1 MLQTVTYG
9 LKLPIKS
16 GVPMLSTAR
25 FIFISAVFAWIS
37 LLVFP
42 ASAQYFG
49 RNKVQYDDFDFQ
61 VIQTEHFDI
70 YYYPESEEAVRDAA
84 KMAERW
90 YQRHSRT
97 FSRSFKERKPIIFYA
112 NDADFQ
118 QTNVIGGSIGEG
130 TGGVTEALKQRVVMP
145 LTGSYSDTDH
155 VLGHELVHSFQYDIA
170 LSRSDTI
177 RFAIHMLP
185 LWFVE
190 GMAEYLSVGRED
202 THTAMWIRDAVI
214 RDDLPTMDQLA
225 RDMTYFPYR
234 YGQAYIA
241 YIGGKYGDAA
251 ITNLYK
257 LSGRAGLDSALV
269 YTLGIRPDSLSNEWK
284 AAVKEVYLPA
294 LEGRTPADEVGQR
307 ILAPDIDAG
316 EVNISPSVSPD
327 GKYVAFLSERDLF
340 NINLFIAD
348 AETGQVVKKL
358 SGSTRNTYF
367 DDIRFINS
375 SGSWS
380 PDGKQLAFI
389 TFVQGDNEISILDV
403 DSRNIVRRI
412 AVEGISAIVNPAW
425 SPDGRTIA
433 FAGLEGGISDLYLL
447 DLETGDVTQLTDDRY
462 TVLQPTWSPDGRTIA
477 YVTDRGTDGTDFSV
491 LKYGEMRIGLID
503 VETRDI
509 ETIHPFGDALHHNP
523 QFSPDGRS
531 VFFISDQD
539 GFKDVYRFALNTRE
553 TYRVTDITTGI
564 SGITALSPAMSV
576 AMQSGRMMF
585 SVFSD
590 SEYTVYALDPEETT
604 GTLLV
609 PSEEAIAPA
618 GVLPPVQAYD
628 QGLVSNYLN
637 DPYTGLPTE
646 GDEESFKDLEYKS
659 RLQLDYVA
667 PPAVGVSVGGPFGT
681 GVAGGVGFYFSDM
694 LGNRILS
701 VAAQANGTFKDVGA
715 QATYL
720 NLGNRF
726 NYGAVVGHIPIMYG
740 SVMGGYDPRS
750 GVQVIEQLRQRIFI
764 DQVSLI
770 AQYPL
775 TTTRRFETMGGFI
788 RYGFDYEIE
797 QYLIA
802 PNGAVGR
809 DRFDASSDRAILFKG
824 VLGPEPDPIY
834 FFHASAAFVGD
845 YSFFGFTSP
854 IRGGRYRFEVSPQIG
869 SGTFTTL
876 MADYRRYFFFN
887 PFTFAIR
894 GLHIGNYGAN
904 ENDIF
909 SAEYLGYAYYPG
921 FIRGYNLRS
930 FDPEECTITPG
941 GSCAEF
947 ARLIGTHIATASAE
961 LRIPLFGT
969 ETFGLI
975 NFPYLPTELSLFT
988 DIGVAWTDSDRPAW
1002 VLTTDSNETRR
1013 IPVVSSGVSARINM
1027 MGYMVLEI
1035 FYAYPFHRPKKGA
1048 HFGLQLM
1055 PGW

>member
-1 MLQTVTYG
+1 
-9 LKLPIKS
+9 
-16 GVPMLSTAR
+16 MLSTYR
-25 FIFISAVFAWIS
+25 LKLLIKSSVPMQISARIIFSFIVVAGFG
-37 LLVFP
+37 LTVLPV
-42 ASAQYFG
+42 SAQSFG

-61 VIQTEHFDI
+61 VIRTEHFDI

-118 QTNVIGGSIGEG
+118 QTNIIGGSIGEG
-130 TGGVTEALKQRVVMP
+130 TGGVTEGLKQRVVMP

-170 LSRSDTI
+170 FSKSDTI
-177 RFAIHMLP
+177 RFAINLLP

-214 RDDLPTMDQLA
+214 RDDLPTMDKLS
-225 RDMTYFPYR
+225 RDMSYFPYR
-234 YGQAYIA
+234 YGQAYLA

-251 ITNLYK
+251 VTNLYK
-257 LSGRAGLDSALV
+257 LAGRAGLDSALV
-269 YTLGIRPDSLSNEWK
+269 YTLGIKPDSLSNEWIQ
-284 AAVKEVYLPA
+284 AVKEAYLPT
-294 LEGRTPADEVGQR
+294 LEGRTPAEEVGQR
-307 ILAPDIDAG
+307 ILAPEIDAG
-316 EVNISPSVSPD
+316 EVNISPAVSPD

-348 AETGQVVKKL
+348 AETGEVVKKL
-358 SGSTRNTYF
+358 SGGNRNTYF

-412 AVEGISAIVNPAW
+412 AVEGITAIVNPAW
-425 SPDGRTIA
+425 SPDGKTLA

-447 DLETGDVTQLTDDRY
+447 DLETGAVTQMTDDRY
-462 TVLQPTWSPDGRTIA
+462 TMLQPAWSPDGRTISF
-477 YVTDRGTDGTDFSV
+477 VTDRGDGGTDFSI
-491 LKYGEMRIGLID
+491 LNYGQMRLGLID
-503 VETRDI
+503 VESREIQTVY
-509 ETIHPFGDALHHNP
+509 PFGDALHHNP

-531 VFFISDQD
+531 LYFISDQD
-539 GFKDVYRFALNTRE
+539 GFKDVYRYVLDTKEVF
-553 TYRVTDITTGI
+553 RVTNITTGI

-590 SEYTVYALDPEETT
+590 SEYTVYALDGDDTMGYPLVVNEERVTN
-604 GTLLV
+604 
-609 PSEEAIAPA
+609 A
-618 GVLPPVQAYD
+618 GVLPPIHAVG
-628 QGLVSNYLN
+628 QGLVSNYLK
-637 DPYTGLPTE
+637 DPLTGLPTE
-646 GDEESFKDLEYKS
+646 EDENSFQDMAYKS

-667 PPAVGVSVGGPFGT
+667 PPTVGVAVGGPFGT

-694 LGNRILS
+694 LGNKVLS
-701 VAAQANGTFKDVGA
+701 IAAQANGTIKDVGA
-715 QATYL
+715 QTTYL

-726 NYGAVVGHIPIMYG
+726 NYGAAVGHIPILYG
-740 SVMGGYDPRS
+740 SVMGGYDPFT
-750 GVQVIEQLRQRIFI
+750 GVQIIEQLRQRIFV
-764 DQVSLI
+764 DQVSLL
-770 AQYPL
+770 AQYPF
-775 TTTRRFETMGGFI
+775 TTTRRFETSGGFV

-809 DRFDASSDRAILFKG
+809 DRFDASSDRALLFRG

-834 FFHASAAFVGD
+834 FFHASAAYVGD
-845 YSFFGFTSP
+845 FSFFGFTSP

-876 MADYRRYFFFN
+876 TADYRRYFFFN
-887 PFTFAIR
+887 PFTFAVR
-894 GLHIGNYGAN
+894 GLHVGNYGAN
-904 ENDIF
+904 SNDIF

-930 FDPEECTITPG
+930 LDPNECTVTETG
-941 GSCAEF
+941 TCAEF

-961 LRIPLFGT
+961 LRFPLFGS
-969 ETFGLI
+969 ETFGFI
-975 NFPYLPTELSLFT
+975 NFPYLPTEISLFT
-988 DIGVAWTDSDRPAW
+988 DIGIAWTHSEKPHFIF
-1002 VLTTDSNETRR
+1002 TTDRNETRR
-1013 IPVVSSGVSARINM
+1013 IPVVSSGVSARINI
-1027 MGYMVLEI
+1027 MGYMVMEI
-1035 FYAYPFHRPKKGA
+1035 FYAYPFHRPEKGA